1 MAQIIVIGGGPAG
14 LMAAGQAAAQGVETL
29 LLEKMKRP
37 ARKLGITGK
46 GRCNLTNV
54 ASLNEFMAHFGGNGR
69 FLRQAFGQ
77 FFTDDL
83 IHFFRT
89 NGVETIAERGGRVFP
104 ASNHAR
110 DVVDALVGWA
120 GRQGVDIHT
129 QAAARRLIVQDGRVV
144 GVTLRSGRTER
155 AGAVI
160 VAAGGASYP
169 TTGSSGDGYKM
180 ARVVGH
186 TITPIRPALTPLE
199 TAGDIAPRLQGLSLK
214 NVRVRARW
222 GGKTQAEAF
231 GEMLFTHFG
240 VSGPIILGLSRQI
253 VDALRDGQN
262 VELSINL
269 KPALDEKKL
278 DARLRRDLDR
288 FGKRQYRTLLKELLP
303 LKLIPVCI
311 DLTNIA
317 SERVGHQLTAQERK
331 RLRVWLQDF
340 RLTVTGHRPLKEA
353 IVTAGGVSVAEI
365 DPRTMASRLRPGLY
379 FAGEVIDIDA
389 DTGGYN
395 LQAAFS
401 TGWVAGRAAAR
412 FVRG

>member
-169 TTGSSGDGYKM
+169 ATGSSGDGYKM

>member
-120 GRQGVDIHT
+120 RRQGVDIHT